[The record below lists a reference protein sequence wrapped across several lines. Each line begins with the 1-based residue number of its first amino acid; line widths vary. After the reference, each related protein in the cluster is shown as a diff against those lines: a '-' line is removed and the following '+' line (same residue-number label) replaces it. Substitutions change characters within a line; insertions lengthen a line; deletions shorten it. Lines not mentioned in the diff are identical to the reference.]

1 LLVARLDGP
10 SADIAR
16 GLVDKAMTAERDG
29 LWGRAYFDTRGLA
42 PTDSYYYG
50 DKVILGA
57 SEICAHMGYEVSVDT
72 NSATFPASYPLSQ
85 VAVYCGWYDWSAS
98 GPFTRPQVEFMPG
111 AIAYHLHSFSAADIR
126 SYSNNWV
133 GPLLAKGATCTM
145 GCVNEPYLGYTPNLI
160 IFFGN
165 LARGWTFGEAAWA
178 AQAALSWQT
187 TVVGDP
193 LYRPYG
199 RSPGQLHEELQKR
212 NSPLLEWSWLQL
224 VDMDQARGGPLRRL
238 AGFLEELPATT
249 NSAVLSEKL
258 ADLNEDLG
266 KPASAIDYYEQALKL
281 NPSLQ
286 QRIRLRL
293 TLGTDLTTQNRAAEA
308 ADDYRQLLREAP
320 DYPDKAKIE
329 DLLVQLEPKLARPP
343 R

>member
-1 LLVARLDGP
+1 
-10 SADIAR
+10 
-16 GLVDKAMTAERDG
+16 
-29 LWGRAYFDTRGLA
+29 
-42 PTDSYYYG
+42 
-50 DKVILGA
+50 
-57 SEICAHMGYEVSVDT
+57 
-72 NSATFPASYPLSQ
+72 
-85 VAVYCGWYDWSAS
+85 
-98 GPFTRPQVEFMPG
+98 
-111 AIAYHLHSFSAADIR
+111 
-126 SYSNNWV
+126 
-133 GPLLAKGATCTM
+133 
-145 GCVNEPYLGYTPNLI
+145 
-160 IFFGN
+160 
-165 LARGWTFGEAAWA
+165 
-178 AQAALSWQT
+178 
-187 TVVGDP
+187 
-193 LYRPYG
+193 
-199 RSPGQLHEELQKR
+199 
-212 NSPLLEWSWLQL
+212 LLEWSWLQL